1 MALLLGSFKQE
12 HHCFLSVLN
21 GRFALLIFPEV
32 LWRKGFNEA
41 TLYRLLHGIVSY
53 TLLRGQKAGW
63 DIFGR
68 VFPGGSAAKNL
79 PVNEGDTRDM
89 GLIPGW
95 GRSPGEGNDNPV
107 QYSSLENAMDRR
119 AWQARVR
126 EVVKSKTRLST

>member
-53 TLLRGQKAGW
+53 TLLRGTKSRVGYIQKG
-63 DIFGR
+63 
-68 VFPGGSAAKNL
+68 L
-79 PVNEGDTRDM
+79 PWWLSGKESTCQRRRHKRHGFDPWM
-89 GLIPGW
+89 GKIP
-95 GRSPGEGNDNPV
+95 
-107 QYSSLENAMDRR
+107 
-119 AWQARVR
+119 
-126 EVVKSKTRLST
+126 